1 MEQQTYDF
9 GSYASFRDTVNELID
24 SLEQLR
30 EYASSLQLDNTA
42 KSIGDVIAK
51 NAGEHFEVAIVGE
64 FKRGKSTLINAILGQ
79 EVLPADVLPA
89 TATLNRVTYSKDPYV
104 VVEYKDGSSEKVDIN
119 HLADYVTKLSFES
132 EKKAETVKEATVY
145 YDTDFCKNHVD
156 IIDTPG
162 LNDDEQMTNVT
173 MSILPEI
180 DAAVFVISANSP
192 FSQFEKEFLENKML
206 TSDLGR
212 IIFAV
217 NCFGTFS
224 KEDEDRIVETVE
236 KRICSYVMDKAKKVM
251 GENSKEFAVYKRK
264 IGKPKVIGV
273 YAKKALMAKEAHD
286 DAMLAESNFPKFESV
301 LETMLTKERGS
312 ITLQILA
319 NKIISSGS
327 EIINSIVIHENALVM
342 ETDEF
347 MEKYQ
352 LAIEEIEEIRTKK
365 REEFVRINNA
375 ANKVFEQLQPI
386 LDEYW
391 VKIEETAMQVI
402 DDYQMCGDDLK
413 REKLKLV
420 YEKLTQKIKENIE
433 NKAQLICEQ
442 IQNDINVGLSEEA
455 VRLQSFQDEFFES
468 LNRIQEMFSVQAKHN
483 RNGGAV
489 DSIIGSV
496 IGTGGIGGLYKNSTN
511 FPHITGDAIAM
522 ALRHGVACEHL
533 DYIQIHP
540 TTLYSHQKG
549 RRFLI
554 SESVRGEGAL
564 LLDKNGNR
572 FTNELQPRDVVS
584 AAIRAQMEKDGTD
597 HVWEDMRP
605 IGEAAIREHFPNIL
619 ERCEE
624 EGYDPI
630 HEPIPVV
637 PAQHYFM
644 GGITADLSSRTAL
657 PRLYACGETCCNG
670 VHGRNR
676 LASNSLLE
684 SLVFAQRAAD
694 DILYGE
700 PPVFTGDKPDLAPY
714 REQEPLF
721 AAYRQEV
728 LTAIERSKNHE

>member
-1 MEQQTYDF
+1 MVKIYNAAFAAIPSYRRYIMEQTQTFDF
-9 GSYASFRDTVNELID
+9 GSYAAFKETVGDLTD
-24 SLEQLR
+24 SLGQLR
-30 EYASSLQLDNTA
+30 EYAASLNLDNTA
-42 KSIGDVIAK
+42 RSIGDIIDKA
-51 NAGEHFEVAIVGE
+51 AGEHFEVAIVGE

-89 TATLNRVTYSKDPYV
+89 TATLNRVTYSKEPYV
-104 VVEYKDGSSEKVDIN
+104 EVEYKDGSSERVDIDR
-119 HLADYVTKLSFES
+119 LADYVTKLSYDS

-145 YDTDFCKNHVD
+145 YDTDFCKNNVD

-236 KRICSYVMDKAKKVM
+236 RRICSYVMDKAKKVM
-251 GENSKEFAVYKRK
+251 GESSKEFGVYKRK

-273 YAKKALMAKEAHD
+273 YAKKALMAKEAGD
-286 DAMLAESNFPKFESV
+286 MQMLEESNFPRFESV

-352 LAIEEIEEIRTKK
+352 LAIEEIEGIRTKK

-386 LDEYW
+386 LDDYW
-391 VKIEETAMQVI
+391 VKIEDTAMQVI
-402 DDYQMCGDDLK
+402 DEYQMSGEDLK
-413 REKLKLV
+413 REKLKIV
-420 YEKLTQKIKENIE
+420 YEKLTQRIKENIE

-468 LNRIQEMFSVQAKHN
+468 LNRIQELFSVPRQYS
-483 RNGGAV
+483 RNGGTV

-496 IGTGGIGGLYKNSTN
+496 IGTGGIGGLFIGFREAGVKGALLGGL
-511 FPHITGDAIAM
+511 TGLTTWLATSFLLVTTMVGGVFLSPAGLCIM
-522 ALRHGVACEHL
+522 ALAGFAGTFTGKFAV
-533 DYIQIHP
+533 D
-540 TTLYSHQKG
+540 K
-549 RRFLI
+549 FLVQERI
-554 SESVRGEGAL
+554 DKFKANVKASVSKQFHEMKINSDFTESVRKQVYNSFAGL
-564 LLDKNGNR
+564 KS
-572 FTNELQPRDVVS
+572 Q
-584 AAIRAQMEKDGTD
+584 I
-597 HVWEDMRP
+597 
-605 IGEAAIREHFPNIL
+605 
-619 ERCEE
+619 EE
-624 EGYDPI
+624 ETEIILKDT
-630 HEPIPVV
+630 
-637 PAQHYFM
+637 QK
-644 GGITADLSSRTAL
+644 TLDDLNEVKQQKKTMSDNEKI
-657 PRLYACGETCCNG
+657 RLQNIAESVGSMLAETYNL
-670 VHGRNR
+670 HKT
-676 LASNSLLE
+676 LTE
-684 SLVFAQRAAD
+684 
-694 DILYGE
+694 ILSDE
-700 PPVFTGDKPDLAPY
+700 
-714 REQEPLF
+714 E
-721 AAYRQEV
+721 
-728 LTAIERSKNHE
+728 

>member
-9 GSYASFRDTVNELID
+9 ASYTSFRETVNDLTD
-24 SLEQLR
+24 SLEQLK
-30 EYASSLQLDNTA
+30 EYAASLNLENTA
-42 KSIGDVIAK
+42 RSIGDIIEK
-51 NAGEHFEVAIVGE
+51 SAGDHFEVAIVGE
-64 FKRGKSTLINAILGQ
+64 FKRGKSTLINALLGQ

-119 HLADYVTKLSFES
+119 HLADYVTKLSYES

-273 YAKKALMAKEAHD
+273 YAKKALIAKENKD
-286 DAMLAESNFPKFESV
+286 EQMLLESNFPTFESV

-386 LDEYW
+386 LDDYW

-402 DDYQMCGDDLK
+402 DDYQMAGEDLK
-413 REKLKLV
+413 REKLKIV

-468 LNRIQEMFSVQAKHN
+468 LNRIQELFSVPAKHN
-483 RNGGAV
+483 RNGGVA

-496 IGTGGIGGLYKNSTN
+496 IGTGGIGGLFIGFREAGVKGALLGGL
-511 FPHITGDAIAM
+511 TGLTTWLATSFLLVTTVVGGAFLTPAGICIM
-522 ALRHGVACEHL
+522 ALAGFAGTFTGKFAV
-533 DYIQIHP
+533 D
-540 TTLYSHQKG
+540 K
-549 RRFLI
+549 FLVQERI
-554 SESVRGEGAL
+554 DKFKVNMKATVKKQFHEMKINSDFTESVRQQVYNSFSGL
-564 LLDKNGNR
+564 K
-572 FTNELQPRDVVS
+572 
-584 AAIRAQMEKDGTD
+584 AQ
-597 HVWEDMRP
+597 
-605 IGEAAIREHFPNIL
+605 I
-619 ERCEE
+619 
-624 EGYDPI
+624 
-630 HEPIPVV
+630 
-637 PAQHYFM
+637 
-644 GGITADLSSRTAL
+644 
-657 PRLYACGETCCNG
+657 
-670 VHGRNR
+670 
-676 LASNSLLE
+676 
-684 SLVFAQRAAD
+684 
-694 DILYGE
+694 
-700 PPVFTGDKPDLAPY
+700 
-714 REQEPLF
+714 EQETEIILKDTQKTLDDLNDVKQQKKVMSDNEKIRLQSI
-721 AAYRQEV
+721 AENVGGMLADTYNLHRA
-728 LTAIERSKNHE
+728 LTEILSDDEE